1 MATTSCSQV
10 QPVKFLQYAATLRRY
25 RAHCLP
31 LPELPMVHE
40 LYAYLRVDDSARAID
55 FYRQAFGATEIFRLT
70 EPSGRIGHAEL
81 DFNGTTLMISDAFP
95 EFGMTGPQPGNGSPV
110 SLHLHVDDADR
121 LVQQALDAGAMLE
134 MAPQDQFYGERTGV
148 VIDPFGHRWM
158 IGHEIEKLTPQE
170 MQRRYT
176 DMMQSS

>member
-1 MATTSCSQV
+1 
-10 QPVKFLQYAATLRRY
+10 
-25 RAHCLP
+25 
-31 LPELPMVHE
+31 MVHE

-176 DMMQSS
+176 DMMQCS